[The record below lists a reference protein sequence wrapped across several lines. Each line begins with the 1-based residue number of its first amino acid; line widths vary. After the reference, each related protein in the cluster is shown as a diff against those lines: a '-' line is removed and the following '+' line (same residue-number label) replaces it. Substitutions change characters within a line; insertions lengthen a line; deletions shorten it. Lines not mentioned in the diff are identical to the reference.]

1 MALADLEGA
10 PVHLG
15 PLNLEHPLASYGTLW
30 GMVSRH
36 YTRQVL
42 QGVYKVRTRSFRIH
56 RHVDKK
62 ELYKM

>member
-1 MALADLEGA
+1 MALADLEDA

-15 PLNLEHPLASYGTLW
+15 PLKLEHPLASYGTLW

-42 QGVYKVRTRSFRIH
+42 QGVYKVRITPLKDQMLFISILHFG
-56 RHVDKK
+56 
-62 ELYKM
+62 